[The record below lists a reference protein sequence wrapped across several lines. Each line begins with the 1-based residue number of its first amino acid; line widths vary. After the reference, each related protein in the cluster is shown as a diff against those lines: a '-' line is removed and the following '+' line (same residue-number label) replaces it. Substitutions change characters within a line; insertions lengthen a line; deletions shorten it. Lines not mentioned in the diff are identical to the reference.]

1 MEKKKFARWQ
11 WTTLRK
17 EGRIRYFRRDK
28 TYLLRTSNGEMT
40 ITDCVAGSDFRIA
53 YQEMMLL
60 SKTKV
65 LIVE

>member
-1 MEKKKFARWQ
+1 M
-11 WTTLRK
+11 
-17 EGRIRYFRRDK
+17 RYFRRDK